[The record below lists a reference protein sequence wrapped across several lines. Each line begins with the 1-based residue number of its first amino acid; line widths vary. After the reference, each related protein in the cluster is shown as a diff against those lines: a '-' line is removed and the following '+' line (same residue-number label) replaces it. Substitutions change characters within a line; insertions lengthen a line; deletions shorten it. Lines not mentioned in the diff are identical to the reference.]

1 MLYQLEYLKSLSS
14 YDLFPAKCY
23 SMSLLNKDDIE
34 KLLKYKN
41 DEQYLVK
48 IPINKSDFFYLIKC
62 YEKNMLK
69 TYTSLANKRRFS
81 SKYSEQVINKF
92 LNWQL
97 IYSNIQLE
105 NEQIKIPEELLDT
118 LEIEMYLLLELY
130 NGINWDYDSLYLII
144 E

>member
-1 MLYQLEYLKSLSS
+1 ML
-14 YDLFPAKCY
+14 
-23 SMSLLNKDDIE
+23 N
-34 KLLKYKN
+34 
-41 DEQYLVK
+41 
-48 IPINKSDFFYLIKC
+48 
-62 YEKNMLK
+62 

-81 SKYSEQVINKF
+81 SKYSEQVINKY